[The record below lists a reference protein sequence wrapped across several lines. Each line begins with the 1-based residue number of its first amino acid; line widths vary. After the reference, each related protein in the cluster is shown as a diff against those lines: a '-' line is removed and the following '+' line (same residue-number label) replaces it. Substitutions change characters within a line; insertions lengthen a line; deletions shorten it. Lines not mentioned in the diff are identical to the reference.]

1 MNKDAFLEYLRNS
14 KYKFNAH
21 GDNIEV
27 RIGFSQLAIV
37 DFTHDRQPEITD
49 RMIPWNF
56 LTGLIPMKFKSAFVY
71 NVIMCLLLAVV
82 FVLLWP
88 TAANVLFT
96 VMYVSVISLISA
108 AIYIHY
114 RKLIDFR
121 KYTAEFFSSPYVHSQ

>member
-1 MNKDAFLEYLRNS
+1 MNKEAFLEYLRNS

-21 GDNIEV
+21 GDRIEV
-27 RIGFSQLAIV
+27 RIGFSQRAIV
-37 DFTHDRQPEITD
+37 DFTHDGRPEITD

-71 NVIMCLLLAVV
+71 NVIMCLFLTVV
-82 FVLLWP
+82 FVFLWP

-96 VMYVSVISLISA
+96 VMYVSGISLISA

-121 KYTAEFFSSPYVHSQ
+121 KYTAEFFSSPYVSSQ